1 MSDTS
6 PYVNSVFEQ
15 PWWLDIVA
23 PGKWGEVF
31 VKESDRVIARF
42 PYVLDK
48 HKLVMPPLTQTLGPW
63 IHPDYRQKQP
73 GNTQTTLQKEIIK
86 ELLSQLPKHKSFDM
100 TFDSSNTYIL
110 PYRWYGYSLSPLFSY
125 RLSKLKNLDVVYENF
140 NKTVKKNIKYAN
152 NKVQVYKGLEPQVF
166 YRLLS
171 ETFKVQNRTYPH
183 SEHLIKKIFQ
193 ACLKY
198 NSGYSLY
205 AKDELDSIHATA
217 FIIGDERVHYYLLGG
232 TAIAHRSSGAQNL
245 LLWEAIKECSNTS
258 KAFDFEGSMVEG
270 IENFFR
276 QFGGDQVLNYNVSKL
291 GLVDTLKAYYKPKV
305 KKLIGYKL

>member
-6 PYVNSVFEQ
+6 PYINSVFEQ
-15 PWWLDIVA
+15 PWWLDTVA

-48 HKLVMPPLTQTLGPW
+48 QKLVMPPLTQTLGPW
-63 IHPDYRQKQP
+63 IHSDYRKKQP

-86 ELLSQLPKHKSFDM
+86 ELLMQLPKHKSFDM
-100 TFDSSNTYIL
+100 TFDSNNTYIL
-110 PYRWYGYSLSPLFSY
+110 PYRWSGYSLSPSFSY
-125 RLSKLKNLDVVYENF
+125 RLSKLKDLDVVYENF
-140 NKTVKKNIKYAN
+140 NKTVKKNIRSAN
-152 NKVQVYKGLEPQVF
+152 NKIQVYKDLDPQVF
-166 YRLLS
+166 YKLLS
-171 ETFKVQNRTYPH
+171 ESFKVQNRTYPH
-183 SEHLIKKIFQ
+183 SEQLIKKIFQ
-193 ACLKY
+193 TSLKH

-205 AKDELDSIHATA
+205 AKDELDNMHATA

-232 TAIAHRSSGAQNL
+232 TAIAHRNSGAQNL
-245 LLWEAIKECSNTS
+245 LLWEAIRECSVTS
-258 KAFDFEGSMVEG
+258 ESFDFEGSMVEG

-276 QFGGDQVLNYNVSKL
+276 QFGGDQVINYNVSKF
-291 GLVDTLKAYYKPKV
+291 GLIDTLKAYCKPKV